1 MGKCGSVVIL
11 VGALLLLISGL
22 AGCGSSRPSTG
33 ATPPAS
39 ITLSPSSA
47 SLDLG
52 QTEQF
57 TAAAQNSS
65 KTPISV
71 TITYS
76 SSNTAVL
83 TISNAGLACA
93 GSWDSLTN
101 PITCT
106 PGPAGVASVTAS
118 SAGVVSP
125 PVTVYVHQHVDN
137 ISITPVNP
145 PSPNCNPHANAVGI
159 SQNQTANYQAAAF
172 SRGIDVTSTVGPF
185 NWTAAS
191 STVVKLNTAASG
203 LLSNQVQATA
213 GTPGITQIS
222 ASAAGVS
229 SAPVDFQ
236 TCPVKSITLTGSAG
250 SGNTVSIIK
259 GATSS
264 ITATVMDSLNTV
276 LSGVPLTWCS
286 PEPAAVSVG
295 SSNCSSSST
304 NPMSVTGELV
314 GGGDVTASCTP
325 PSCNEGILDSAP
337 NGIFH
342 SLPIYPDK
350 AIAITVNPTSQTST
364 QQTTS
369 AYVATTECGNHF
381 GCTSSIAA
389 IAVPGNNVSSTTTLP
404 NTPNSLVFD
413 RQGKNAFLGSENGL
427 MIFVPANVGTS
438 SGAVSVFNKVTG
450 KVLAVSPNG
459 NNVIISDT
467 LATPNQVFVFDVTN
481 TASPVTLLI
490 TGATAAAF
498 SPDNLKGYIVA
509 GNKLYVYSAVDALQT
524 VTLSAPA
531 TDLTFL
537 PAGGFAYVAGGSGSA
552 GSITPVTTCTN
563 ALNATVAASGL
574 PFSIRPVLDGTQ
586 LLALVPSGIDVISAT
601 VTPPGVCSPPLS
613 TSLPRFVNL
622 GQGQF
627 TPARFLVSSDG
638 TKAYVLASN
647 LGAVLVYDVAAG
659 TSSAIPLTGNVTAVN
674 GDLTLDGSLIYVAAS
689 GGSVHAVSTVSG
701 GDIQTISFPTNF
713 TFCNN
718 VTFTCNPDLVAVQ
731 P

>member
-11 VGALLLLISGL
+11 VGALLLLISGS

-52 QTEQF
+52 QTQQF
-57 TAAAQNSS
+57 TATAQNSS
-65 KTPISV
+65 KTPIAV
-71 TITYS
+71 TLTYS

-93 GSWDSLTN
+93 GSWDSLIN

-118 SAGVVSP
+118 SEGVVSP

-159 SQNQTANYQAAAF
+159 SQKQTANYQAVAL

-191 STVVKLNTAASG
+191 ASVVKLNSAASG

-222 ASAAGVS
+222 ASAAQVS

-250 SGNTVSIIK
+250 SENTVSIIK
-259 GATSS
+259 GSTSS
-264 ITATVMDSLNTV
+264 ITATVTDSLNTV

-286 PEPAAVSVG
+286 SEPAAVSVG
-295 SSNCSSSST
+295 SGNCSSSST
-304 NPMSVTGELV
+304 NPISVTGELV
-314 GGGDVTASCTP
+314 GGSDVTASCTP

-337 NGIFH
+337 NGILH
-342 SLPIYPDK
+342 SLPIYPDQ

-369 AYVATTECGNHF
+369 AYVATTKCGNNF
-381 GCTSSIAA
+381 GCTSSIVG
-389 IAVPGNNVSSTTTLP
+389 IAVPGNNVSSSTTLP

-427 MIFVPANVGTS
+427 MMFVPANIGAS

-450 KVLAVSPNG
+450 KVLAVSSNG
-459 NNVIISDT
+459 NKVIISDT
-467 LATPNQVFVFDVTN
+467 LATPNLVFVFDVTN
-481 TASPVTLLI
+481 TGSPVTLLI
-490 TGATAAAF
+490 SGATAAAF
-498 SPDNLKGYIVA
+498 SPDSLKGYIVA

-524 VTLSAPA
+524 VTLSTPA

-537 PAGGFAYVAGGSGSA
+537 PAGGFAYVAGGSGST

-563 ALNATVAASGL
+563 ALNATVATSGL

-613 TSLPRFVNL
+613 TSVPRFVNL

-674 GDLTLDGSLIYVAAS
+674 GDLTLDGSSIYVAAS
-689 GGSVHAVSTVSG
+689 DGSVHAVSTVSG

>member
-1 MGKCGSVVIL
+1 MGKCSPVVTL
-11 VGALLLLISGL
+11 ASTLLLTSGL
-22 AGCGSSRPSTG
+22 AGCGSTRSSTA

-39 ITLSPSSA
+39 IALSPSSA

-52 QTEQF
+52 QTQQF
-57 TAAAQNSS
+57 AAAAQNSAKNS
-65 KTPISV
+65 IAV
-71 TITYS
+71 TFTYS

-83 TISNAGLACA
+83 TITNAGLACA

-106 PGPAGVASVTAS
+106 PGPAGVATVTAS

-125 PVTVYVHQHVDN
+125 PVTVYVHQHVDS

-159 SQNQTANYQAAAF
+159 SQNQTVNYQAAAF
-172 SRGIDVTSTVGPF
+172 SQGIDVTSTVGPF
-185 NWTAAS
+185 AWTPAS
-191 STVVKLNTAASG
+191 STVVKLNSGASG

-213 GTPGITQIS
+213 SSPGLTQIT

-229 SAPVDFQ
+229 SVVDFQ
-236 TCPVKSITLTGSAG
+236 TCPVKSITLTGPAG
-250 SGNTVSIIK
+250 SGNAVSIVK
-259 GATSS
+259 GSTAS
-264 ITATVMDSLNTV
+264 ITAIVTDSLNTA
-276 LSGVPLTWCS
+276 LNGVPLTWCS
-286 PEPAAVSVG
+286 SEPAAVSVG
-295 SSNCSSSST
+295 SSNCTSSST
-304 NPMSVTGELV
+304 NPMTVTGALV

-325 PSCNEGILDSAP
+325 PSCNA
-337 NGIFH
+337 GIFP

-350 AIAITVNPTSQTST
+350 AIAITVHPTSETAS

-369 AYVATTECGNHF
+369 AYVATTGCGNNF
-381 GCTSSIAA
+381 GCTSSIAT
-389 IAVPGNNVSSTTTLP
+389 IAVPGNNVSGSTTLS

-427 MIFVPANVGTS
+427 MMFVPANVGTS
-438 SGAVSVFNKVTG
+438 TGAVSVFNKVTG
-450 KVLAVSPNG
+450 KVLAVSPDG
-459 NNVIISDT
+459 NKVIISDT

-481 TASPVTLLI
+481 TGSPVSLLI
-490 TGATAAAF
+490 SGATAAAF

-509 GNKLYVYSAVDALQT
+509 GTKLYVHSAVDALQT
-524 VTLSAPA
+524 VTLPASA

-537 PAGGFAYVAGGSGSA
+537 PPGGFAYVAGGSGSA
-552 GSITPVTTCTN
+552 GSVTPVITCTN
-563 ALNATVAASGL
+563 GVNTSVATSGL
-574 PFSIRPVLDGTQ
+574 PILIRPVLNATQ
-586 LLALVPSGIDVISAT
+586 LLTVVPSGIDVISAQITAGGCPPT
-601 VTPPGVCSPPLS
+601 VT
-613 TSLPRFVNL
+613 TSAPQFVNL

-627 TPARFLVSSDG
+627 TPAKFLISSDG
-638 TKAYVLASN
+638 TKAYILASN
-647 LGAVLVYDVAAG
+647 LGAVLVYDIAAG

-674 GDLTLDGSLIYVAAS
+674 GDITLDGSLLYVATS
-689 GGSVHAVSTVSG
+689 DGTVHAVSTVSG

-718 VTFTCNPDLVAVQ
+718 VSFTCKPDLVAVQ